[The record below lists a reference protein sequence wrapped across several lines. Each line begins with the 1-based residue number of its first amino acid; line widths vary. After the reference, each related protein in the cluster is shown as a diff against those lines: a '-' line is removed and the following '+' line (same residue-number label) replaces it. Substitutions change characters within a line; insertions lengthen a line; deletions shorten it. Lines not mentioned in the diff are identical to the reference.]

1 MKAAYVRG
9 DWADDDRYAILAD
22 ERRAWRERVVEPP
35 STVRLVE
42 ITQDNVYKVGR
53 LATHHSQQRFV
64 ATMPESYTDALVPEI
79 IDGHAVVPWMRA
91 IEADGELVGF
101 LMLAER
107 TDVHLEAYLW
117 RLLIDARHQGRGIG
131 RRALRLV
138 GEHLAAEGDTVLNTS
153 WVDVPGG
160 PEGFYRKLGFV
171 PTGEIDDGEIVA
183 SVQIARARLWRSEP
197 A

>member
-1 MKAAYVRG
+1 
-9 DWADDDRYAILAD
+9 
-22 ERRAWRERVVEPP
+22 
-35 STVRLVE
+35 
-42 ITQDNVYKVGR
+42 
-53 LATHHSQQRFV
+53 
-64 ATMPESYTDALVPEI
+64 
-79 IDGHAVVPWMRA
+79 
-91 IEADGELVGF
+91 
-101 LMLAER
+101 MLAAR
-107 TDVHLEAYLW
+107 TEVHLEAYLW

-138 GEHLAAEGDTVLNTS
+138 AEHLAAEGDSVLKTS

-183 SVQIARARLWRSEP
+183 SVAIATLAE